1 MLSLSL
7 LLTSAG
13 AHGAL
18 TTQELAAG
26 QPSFLFILVR
36 QRRLLQYNFDLPQS
50 RGCTDDEKPA
60 RARATT

>member
-13 AHGAL
+13 TRGAL

-36 QRRLLQYNFDLPQS
+36 QRRLLQYNLLPQS
-50 RGCTDDEKPA
+50 CGCTDDEKPA

>member
-13 AHGAL
+13 TRGAL

-36 QRRLLQYNFDLPQS
+36 QRRLLQYNLLPQS
-50 RGCTDDEKPA
+50 LGCTDGEKPA